1 MGEVMENFLQK
12 EIYEGEAD
20 WDKCALRHIY
30 QAYKA
35 TAAP

>member
-1 MGEVMENFLQK
+1 MERDSPEVQK
-12 EIYEGEAD
+12 EIHEGEAD

>member
-1 MGEVMENFLQK
+1 MGKVMENLLQK
-12 EIYEGEAD
+12 EICEGEAD
-20 WDKCALRHIY
+20 WDKCALCHIH